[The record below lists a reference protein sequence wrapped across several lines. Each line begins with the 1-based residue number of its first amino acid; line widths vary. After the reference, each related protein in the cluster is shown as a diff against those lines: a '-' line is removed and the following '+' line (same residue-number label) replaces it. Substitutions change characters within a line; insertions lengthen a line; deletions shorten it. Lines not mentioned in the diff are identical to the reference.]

1 MGRNP
6 RSVSIPR
13 GFARYLTAWWVH
25 AEATGTGRPG
35 RDILNTPGVAW
46 EVKTAGEE
54 KFSPPAAVRQAVKNA
69 GGDMPVVVWF
79 PPGVAE
85 GSPDK
90 AVAMMPLDRLMKLLT
105 EAGYTP

>member
-13 GFARYLTAWWVH
+13 GFARYLTTWWVN
-25 AEATGTGRPG
+25 AEATGSGRQG
-35 RDILNTPGVAW
+35 RDILGTPGVAF
-46 EVKTAGEE
+46 EVKTGGEE

-69 GGDMPVVVWF
+69 GGDLPVVVWF

-90 AVAMMPLDRLMKLLT
+90 VIAMLPLSWLMKVLT
-105 EAGYTP
+105 EARYTP

>member
-25 AEATGTGRPG
+25 AEATGSGRPG
-35 RDILNTPGVAW
+35 RDILGTPGVAF
-46 EVKTAGEE
+46 EVKTGGEE

-69 GGDMPVVVWF
+69 GEDLPIVMWF

-85 GSPDK
+85 GSMDK
-90 AVAMMPLDRLMKLLT
+90 VIAMLPGDRLMKLLT

>member
-13 GFARYLTAWWVH
+13 GFARYLTAWWPH
-25 AEATGTGRPG
+25 AEATGNGRPG
-35 RDILNTPGVAW
+35 RDILGTPGVAF
-46 EVKTAGEE
+46 EVKTE
-54 KFSPPAAVRQAVKNA
+54 KGLNPGAWTRQAARTAN
-69 GGDMPVVVWF
+69 GDVPVVVWF

-85 GSPDK
+85 GSPDR
-90 AVAMMPLDRLMKLLT
+90 AVALMPLDRLMKLLT